1 MELVNVL
8 MKIPIGFTLRR
19 DFPTSLRRIVMIAQM
34 VVGAV
39 FIICLGLA
47 LRGAVLIVGDKQRE
61 FMKRQKEQVSG
72 EETDG
77 DDTRR
82 ESKEEDS

>member
-1 MELVNVL
+1 MLGQ
-8 MKIPIGFTLRR
+8 I
-19 DFPTSLRRIVMIAQM
+19 
-34 VVGAV
+34 VVGVV
-39 FIICLGLA
+39 FIVCLGLA

-61 FMKRQKEQVSG
+61 FIKRKEKLVSRG
-72 EETDG
+72 KTNG

>member
-1 MELVNVL
+1 MLGQ
-8 MKIPIGFTLRR
+8 I
-19 DFPTSLRRIVMIAQM
+19 
-34 VVGAV
+34 VVGVV
-39 FIICLGLA
+39 FIVCLGLA

-61 FMKRQKEQVSG
+61 FIKRKEKLVSRG
-72 EETDG
+72 KTDG